1 MQNDDLIVKNYCEEK
16 DIDYQYVI
24 NKLKYYKNSKEKYL
38 PLEIQIQLAINTYS
52 KRRNYTNIKYKGLR
66 LVDYCKSTNVE
77 FKKIA
82 DRCRYFIKIHND
94 FSLLTEEQIET
105 FINHYY
111 FRQEVKELRELFNK
125 LDICSKCEY
134 KDICKKLNINYSQL
148 YKMSLK
154 NDINLKTLIYLSWY
168 SSDKSSN
175 NGIYIS
181 QDKLNDL
188 LDYKNI
194 EINDLYGL
202 YKSGQEQCLD
212 KIFEYEKYYL
222 IGFVLRVI
230 REYNFKVY
238 KSDYE
243 DLFSEANFLLVKCIK
258 GNVFNEIGKIIR
270 YIEKTVT
277 KQMLN
282 YLIKNYSNRNLMFD
296 DTRKNLKDL
305 KTEWNY

>member
-1 MQNDDLIVKNYCEEK
+1 MQNEDLIVKSYCEEK
-16 DIDYQYVI
+16 EVDYQYVI

-94 FSLLTEEQIET
+94 FSLLTEEQIEI

-154 NDINLKTLIYLSWY
+154 NNMNIKTLIYLCWY

-296 DTRKNLKDL
+296 DTRKNLKEL

>member
-1 MQNDDLIVKNYCEEK
+1 MQNEDLIVKRYCEEK
-16 DIDYQYVI
+16 EVDYQYVI

-38 PLEIQIQLAINTYS
+38 PLEIQIQLAINTYG

-94 FSLLTEEQIET
+94 FSLLTEEQIEI

-154 NDINLKTLIYLSWY
+154 NNINIKTLIYLCWY

-277 KQMLN
+277 KQILN

-296 DTRKNLKDL
+296 DTRKNLKEL

>member
-1 MQNDDLIVKNYCEEK
+1 MQNEDLIVKSYCEEK
-16 DIDYQYVI
+16 EVDYQYVI

-94 FSLLTEEQIET
+94 FSLLTEEQIEI

-111 FRQEVKELRELFNK
+111 FRQEVQELRELFNK

-134 KDICKKLNINYSQL
+134 RDICKRLNINYSQL

-154 NDINLKTLIYLSWY
+154 NNMNIKTLIYLSWY

-296 DTRKNLKDL
+296 DTRKNLKEL

>member
-1 MQNDDLIVKNYCEEK
+1 MQNEDLIVKNYCEEK
-16 DIDYQYVI
+16 EVDYQYVI

-94 FSLLTEEQIET
+94 FSLLTEEQIEI

-134 KDICKKLNINYSQL
+134 KDICKRLNINYSQL

-154 NDINLKTLIYLSWY
+154 NNMNIKTLIYLCWY

-296 DTRKNLKDL
+296 DTRKNLKEL

>member
-1 MQNDDLIVKNYCEEK
+1 MQNEDLIVKSYCEEK
-16 DIDYQYVI
+16 EVDYQYVI

-94 FSLLTEEQIET
+94 FSLLTEEQIEI

-111 FRQEVKELRELFNK
+111 FREEVKELRELFNK

-134 KDICKKLNINYSQL
+134 KDICKRLNINYSQL

-154 NDINLKTLIYLSWY
+154 NNMNIKTLIYLSWY

-296 DTRKNLKDL
+296 DTRKNLKEL